1 MIRAIRLALTAA
13 VGVAALAGCS
23 VNETRWAGE
32 TASYVVYAK
41 QIPLYPGAKARDAMG
56 SESWGDTPDSYSEGM
71 AVWFEVQGFEK
82 EKVLAWYE
90 EKLPNAKT
98 NVLETGSIELKVPVP
113 NGEPGEEMG
122 VVIEEDGFRVF
133 ENTKAGKHKKS

>member
-1 MIRAIRLALTAA
+1 MIRPIRLALVAA
-13 VGVAALAGCS
+13 VALAALAGCG
-23 VNETRWAGE
+23 VNETKWTGE

-71 AVWFEVQGFEK
+71 AVWFEVQGFDK

-90 EKLPNAKT
+90 EKLPNAT
-98 NVLETGSIELKVPVP
+98 TQVLDTGAIELTVPVP
-113 NGEPGEEMG
+113 NGEPGEDMG
-122 VVIEEDGFRVF
+122 VVIEDDGFRVF